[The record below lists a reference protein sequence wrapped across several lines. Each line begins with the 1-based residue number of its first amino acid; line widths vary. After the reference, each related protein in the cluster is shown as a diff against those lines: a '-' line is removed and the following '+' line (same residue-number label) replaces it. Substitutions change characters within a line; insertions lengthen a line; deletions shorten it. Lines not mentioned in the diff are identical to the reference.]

1 MNPELLYH
9 LRALTRCIYYVTE
22 EEDRAILELRDTL
35 KKFERRTWIYNS
47 VTGLVPISQ
56 HVLDWKS
63 KALASGEH
71 PTIAEALEAA
81 YKNDPRDEQSYYII
95 TDPERWLG
103 DPNAVRR
110 ILCILQ
116 QLHQDDTTIKVLIFI
131 SNKLVIPGKLRRYIE
146 VVNDQGLSLADIKE
160 LIANAQQKI
169 PNIQIAG
176 SSEAI
181 ARQFMGLTSYE
192 VDAAISQSV
201 VATKKDEKNPKRID
215 PAIIAD
221 YKRRQIRKSG
231 LLDFIDVGEFTFDQ
245 VGGHDRFKE
254 WVRKTK
260 ACWTDEGKAAGLQ
273 PPKGVLAVGVY
284 GCGKSLCIKCLA
296 NAWGVPMVPF
306 EMGRLRSSAVGESEA
321 NVYSAIRLIEAVAPC
336 VVWLDEAEKSLAG
349 NSSSGQS
356 DAGTTSRMIG
366 ILSTWLQETN
376 APVCLAMTAN
386 SLTLPP
392 EFVNRMD
399 ERFFFDLPAE
409 DERLEIIRI
418 HMEKRGQ
425 DPKKF
430 QLADLSES
438 SVNMVG
444 REIEQSIVAAL
455 VSSFDAN
462 PQGGLDHQIL
472 LEELEKKP
480 RIFKTMVDELK
491 EITDWVGYDEEHDEG
506 IRARFSSSMR
516 NEHFKR
522 GH

>member
-1 MNPELLYH
+1 MNPELLNH
-9 LRALTRCIYYVTE
+9 LRSLTRCIYYVTE
-22 EEDRAILELRDTL
+22 EEDRAILELKDVL
-35 KKFERRTWIYNS
+35 SKFERRTWVYSAIQ
-47 VTGLVPISQ
+47 GMVPISAY
-56 HVLDWKS
+56 VTDWKAKTLTS
-63 KALASGEH
+63 SEH
-71 PTIAEALEAA
+71 RTIHQSLEAA
-81 YKNDPRDEQSYYII
+81 FKDDPRDEQNYYIV
-95 TDPERWLG
+95 TDPEKWFKDEL
-103 DPNAVRR
+103 AVRR
-110 ILCILQ
+110 VLQ
-116 QLHQDDTTIKVLIFI
+116 IVHQLHQDDTTIKVLIFV
-131 SNKLVIPGKLRRYIE
+131 SNRLFIPNKLRRYIE
-146 VVNDQGLSLADIKE
+146 VVTDQGLSLPDIQE
-160 LIANAQQKI
+160 MIENAQQKI
-169 PNIQIAG
+169 PNIRMTG
-176 SSEAI
+176 SVEEVS
-181 ARQFMGLTSYE
+181 RQFLGLTSYE

-201 VATKKDEKNPKRID
+201 VATKKDENNPKRID
-215 PAIIAD
+215 AGLIAE

-231 LLDFIDVGEFTFDQ
+231 LLDFIDVGEYSFDQ
-245 VGGHDRFKE
+245 VGGHDRFKA
-254 WVRKTK
+254 WVNRTQ
-260 ACWTDEGKAAGLQ
+260 ACWTSEGQKFGLQ

-284 GCGKSLCIKCLA
+284 GCGKSLCVKCLA

-409 DERLEIIRI
+409 DERMEILKI
-418 HMEKRGQ
+418 HMQKRNQ

-430 QLADLSES
+430 QLADLAEAS
-438 SVNMVG
+438 SNMVG

-455 VSSFDAN
+455 VTSFEAKKD
-462 PQGGLDHQIL
+462 GLDHDIL
-472 LEELEKKP
+472 LEELERKP
-480 RIFKTMVDELK
+480 RIFKTMVDELQQ
-491 EITDWVGYDEEHDEG
+491 ITDWVGYDEEHDEG
-506 IRARFSSSMR
+506 IRARFSSSVR

-522 GH
+522 SR